1 MRVCVRVQL
10 SKKRNTTVISEN
22 ISGRG
27 GEGGFFMISGSAAID
42 KTQLGIDTRGDFNYA
57 ALRFNNLVNNVRL
70 KVGEAFLSG
79 PIPLTQK

>member
-1 MRVCVRVQL
+1 
-10 SKKRNTTVISEN
+10 
-22 ISGRG
+22 
-27 GEGGFFMISGSAAID
+27 MISGSAAID
-42 KTQLGIDTRGDFNYA
+42 KTQLGIDKRGNFNYT